1 MLVSKRLCEVDHSFK
16 VTFRYCLWD
25 FLRECGET
33 EVGGLE
39 RSSSASDN
47 NFGGEETK
55 NIRLSKLMNMAKFY
69 ASLIAEGALTLA
81 VLKSVNFMSVQR
93 NGRIFLEIFFAN
105 LLLQLQPG
113 GAQAVA
119 NAFGK
124 ILELRTLA
132 QGCIFFMLETV
143 IHGRHSGLN
152 ENELEKVQWSCKIAR
167 EVLGSK

>member
-1 MLVSKRLCEVDHSFK
+1 MLVSKRLCEIDHSFK
-16 VTFRYCLWD
+16 VTFQYCLWD

-39 RSSSASDN
+39 RSASEN
-47 NFGGEETK
+47 TVGEESK

-93 NGRIFLEIFFAN
+93 NGRIFLELFFAN
-105 LLLQLQPG
+105 LLLQLQSG
-113 GAQAVA
+113 GAQAIA
-119 NAFGK
+119 NVFGK

-143 IHGRHSGLN
+143 VHGKHSGLG
-152 ENELEKVQWSCKIAR
+152 EDELEKVQWACKIAR

>member
-16 VTFRYCLWD
+16 VTFQYCLWD
-25 FLRECGET
+25 FLRECGES

-39 RSSSASDN
+39 RSASEN
-47 NFGGEETK
+47 AVAEENK

-69 ASLIAEGALTLA
+69 ASLIADGALTLA

-93 NGRIFLEIFFAN
+93 NARIFLEILFSN
-105 LLLQLQPG
+105 LLLQLHSG
-113 GAQAVA
+113 GAQGVA
-119 NAFGK
+119 NVFGK

-143 IHGRHSGLN
+143 VHGKHSGLG
-152 ENELEKVQWSCKIAR
+152 EDDLEKIQWSCKIAR

>member
-16 VTFRYCLWD
+16 VTFQYCLWD
-25 FLRECGET
+25 FLRECGES

-39 RSSSASDN
+39 RSATEN
-47 NFGGEETK
+47 AVMEESK

-69 ASLIAEGALTLA
+69 AALIADGALTLA

-93 NGRIFLEIFFAN
+93 NARIFLEIFFAH
-105 LLLQLQPG
+105 LLLQLQTG

-119 NAFGK
+119 NVFGK

-132 QGCIFFMLETV
+132 QGCIFFMLESV
-143 IHGRHSGLN
+143 VPGRHSGLG
-152 ENELEKVQWSCKIAR
+152 EEELEKVQWSCKIAR
-167 EVLGSK
+167 DVLGSK

>member
-16 VTFRYCLWD
+16 VTFQYCLWD
-25 FLRECGET
+25 FLRECGES

-39 RSSSASDN
+39 RSATEN
-47 NFGGEETK
+47 LVNEESK
-55 NIRLSKLMNMAKFY
+55 NIRLSKLSNMAKFY

-81 VLKSVNFMSVQR
+81 VLKSINFMSVQR
-93 NGRIFLEIFFAN
+93 NGRIFLDILFAN
-105 LLLQLQPG
+105 LLLQLHSG

-119 NAFGK
+119 NVFGK

-132 QGCIFFMLETV
+132 QGCNFFILETV
-143 IHGRHSGLN
+143 VHGKHSGLG
-152 ENELEKVQWSCKIAR
+152 EEDLEKVQWSCKIAR